1 MDIVPSWL
9 RTESSPVW
17 TVQRLALAAV
27 VLPFGLQSG
36 AIATAPMTAFVAA
49 TVCALLLVL
58 GLGTRIAAVGVAA
71 LVVVSL
77 VAGQSPALG
86 ILALALSFG
95 LVARGGGAGSFD
107 DVIVRQLETL
117 PLEQEM
123 TADGG
128 IVGRRVGEYGT

>member
-1 MDIVPSWL
+1 MSAGLVTVPPTVARRGEVTRPRASGVDGVRRRATSAPGVLGRLAMDIVPSWL

-58 GLGTRIAAVGVAA
+58 
-71 LVVVSL
+71 
-77 VAGQSPALG
+77 
-86 ILALALSFG
+86 
-95 LVARGGGAGSFD
+95 
-107 DVIVRQLETL
+107 
-117 PLEQEM
+117 
-123 TADGG
+123 
-128 IVGRRVGEYGT
+128 